1 MRLVFIIFKQYP
13 WQTVT
18 MLLALFLSGLA
29 EGIGISAMLPLLAI
43 ALGSLKGE
51 SGAAAKK
58 ATPAEE
64 IIRDIFDAIGVTPTL
79 EILLLFILAA
89 MLLKCLLVWIANR
102 RVGYTVAH
110 LTTKLRLQMLRA
122 YIVAR
127 WEFFL
132 SQPIGKLATAMSAEA
147 NRTAKAYAAGVSI
160 IVVVIHTIFYVVVA
174 MLVSWKATLIALAG
188 GTFFWYPLN
197 RFVKKA
203 KRAGRRQVKLK
214 KSMAAEFVDSMQSIK
229 PLKAMGREDRSETV
243 LVAKT
248 KKLRKALKKE
258 VVSKQ
263 SLSAFQEAIKVTF
276 MLTGVY
282 LTVVIW
288 NLAPTAVMILIL
300 LLGRIMGKL
309 SKVQKDYQRI
319 GLLES
324 GYWSMMET
332 YEFAQKMHEPKLG
345 DLKPKLQ
352 QAIRLEG
359 VTFAYS
365 KNSILKNVS
374 LIFPAGELTAIVGKS
389 GAGKTTIVDLV
400 IGLLRPQEGEVL
412 VDDVPL
418 EKIDL
423 NRWRRM
429 IGYVPQETLLLQ
441 DSIYK
446 NVTLGDPDITK
457 REAEEALRKAG
468 VWEFVKSMRKGM
480 RSTVGQ
486 RGLMLSGGQRQ
497 RIAIARALVRKPKLL
512 VLDEA
517 TTALD
522 PENEAAICQT
532 LRKLRGEITILAIS
546 HQPAVLE
553 VADRGYRVKDERV
566 KPVNVS
572 LRTSA
577 HSEAVNIDVN
587 HESRPGSAA
596 EKAI

>member
-1 MRLVFIIFKQYP
+1 MRLVFIIFRQYP
-13 WQTVT
+13 WQTVA
-18 MLLALFLSGLA
+18 MLAALFLSGIA
-29 EGIGISAMLPLLAI
+29 EGVGISAMLPLLAI
-43 ALGSLKGE
+43 ALGGMKGKSE
-51 SGAAAKK
+51 GKS
-58 ATPAEE
+58 TPAEE
-64 IIRDIFDAIGVTPTL
+64 IIQDIFDAIGLTPTL
-79 EILLLFILAA
+79 ELLLILILAA
-89 MLLKCLLVWIANR
+89 MLLKCLLVWIANK

-110 LTTKLRLQMLRA
+110 LTMKLRLQMLRA
-122 YIVAR
+122 YILAR

-132 SQPIGKLATAMSAEA
+132 SQPIGKLATAMGAEA

-160 IVVVIHTIFYVVVA
+160 IVVVIHTMVYLVVA
-174 MLVSWKATLIALAG
+174 FLVSWQATLIALAV

-214 KSMAAEFVDSMQSIK
+214 KTMSAEFVDSMQSIK
-229 PLKAMGREDRSETV
+229 PLKAMAREDRSETV
-243 LVAKT
+243 LISMS
-248 KKLRKALKKE
+248 KKLRKALQKE
-258 VVSKQ
+258 IVSKQ

-282 LTVVIW
+282 VTIVIW
-288 NLAPTAVMILIL
+288 NMAPTAVMILII

-309 SKVQKDYQRI
+309 SKIQKEYQAI
-319 GLLES
+319 GILES

-332 YEFAQKMHEPKLG
+332 FKYAEKMREDKLG
-345 DLKPKLQ
+345 DRNPELK

-365 KNSILKNVS
+365 KNNVLDDTS
-374 LIFPAGELTAIVGKS
+374 LIFPAGEITAIVGKS

-400 IGLLRPQEGEVL
+400 IGLLRPQKGEIW
-412 VDDVPL
+412 VDDVPM

-423 NRWRRM
+423 KRWRRM

-441 DSIYK
+441 DSIFM

-457 REAEEALRKAG
+457 REAQEALQKAG
-468 VWEFVKSMRKGM
+468 IWEFVKARRKGI

-522 PENEAAICQT
+522 PENEAAVCQT

-553 VADRGYRVKDERV
+553 VADRGYRVKGGTV
-566 KPVNVS
+566 KPVDV
-572 LRTSA
+572 TSSTNTHPKELKIDA
-577 HSEAVNIDVN
+577 DYKSRSESTI
-587 HESRPGSAA
+587 